1 MLVTKDFLMSVYERC
16 HEHIKEQSSK
26 RDQTIAFYLV
36 ILSFYIGSY
45 ASFTKMI
52 SSQHSAIFLNLVICM
67 IGGMT
72 IRTLSG
78 LRSWHMQ
85 YTYSALV
92 LNKILSREDF
102 DLSTINQKIKDLFI
116 EKNNKD
122 KDMNFRTML
131 KGVENRVIFC
141 MILISGFPVTILVKE
156 ILLSLK
162 LNDQTITATAKILC
176 YVIYVIFYLYNTRKV
191 IRNSSIKPTWIVNFE

>member
-1 MLVTKDFLMSVYERC
+1 MLASKDFLMSVYERC
-16 HEHIKEQSSK
+16 NEHIKEQSSK

-52 SSQHSAIFLNLVICM
+52 ASQNAAIFLNIVICM

-78 LRSWHMQ
+78 LRSWHVQ
-85 YTYSALV
+85 YTHSALV
-92 LNKILSREDF
+92 LNKILSKDDF
-102 DLSTINQKIKDLFI
+102 DFSKVTNKIKDLFL
-116 EKNNKD
+116 EKNIKD
-122 KDMNFRTML
+122 ENMSLSRML

-156 ILLSLK
+156 IFILFK
-162 LNDQTITATAKILC
+162 VNDQALTATVKVLF
-176 YVIYVIFYLYNTRKV
+176 YVIYVLYYLFNTRKV
-191 IRNSSIKPTWIVNFE
+191 IRSSCKKPTWIVNFE

>member
-1 MLVTKDFLMSVYERC
+1 MLVSKDFLMSVYERC
-16 HEHIKEQSSK
+16 NEHIKEQSSK

-52 SSQHSAIFLNLVICM
+52 ASQNSAIFLNVVICM

-78 LRSWHMQ
+78 LRSWHVQ
-85 YTYSALV
+85 YTHSALA
-92 LNKILSREDF
+92 LNKILAKDDF
-102 DLSTINQKIKDLFI
+102 DFTKVTNKIKDLFL
-116 EKNNKD
+116 EKNTKD
-122 KDMNFRTML
+122 EKMSLSTML

-156 ILLSLK
+156 ILTLFK
-162 LNDQTITATAKILC
+162 VNDQALIATIKILF
-176 YVIYVIFYLYNTRKV
+176 YVLYVLYYLYNTRKI
-191 IRNSSIKPTWIVNFE
+191 IRSSCKKPTWIVNFE